1 MISSSGR
8 QIITI
13 HKLPNISRNKD
24 NQAMQFGQ
32 LIEYNVRNIFLQ
44 SHAENEGQR
53 QVPEIFLENL
63 YLK

>member
-8 QIITI
+8 QIITL

-53 QVPEIFLENL
+53 
-63 YLK
+63 

>member
-1 MISSSGR
+1 
-8 QIITI
+8 
-13 HKLPNISRNKD
+13 
-24 NQAMQFGQ
+24 MQFGQ

-53 QVPEIFLENL
+53 QVPELFLENL